1 MTMQDFYL
9 EERLTILNKLELLP
23 LYRDSRTEFLKIQ
36 WNKKEKCNC
45 PMNNLQETKT
55 DQLLQGR
62 GFKVYSITNFKTVHG
77 FN

>member
-1 MTMQDFYL
+1 
-9 EERLTILNKLELLP
+9 
-23 LYRDSRTEFLKIQ
+23 
-36 WNKKEKCNC
+36 
-45 PMNNLQETKT
+45 MNTLQETKT